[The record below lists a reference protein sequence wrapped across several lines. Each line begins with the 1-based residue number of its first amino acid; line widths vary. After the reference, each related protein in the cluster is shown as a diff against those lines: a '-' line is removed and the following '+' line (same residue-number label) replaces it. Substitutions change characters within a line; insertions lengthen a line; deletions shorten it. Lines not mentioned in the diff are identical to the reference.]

1 MMPGIT
7 FDYKDILKFKAT
19 CSLIGDKT
27 ADQAAKKAAQKGSNV
42 VNKQVRIEAP
52 VGKTGQLRKGFVK
65 RKERSRLKGKHV
77 YDYKLDR
84 AKNAI
89 FQKPIIRP
97 GLYGGENPKGY
108 YPFSVEYGFL
118 TKAPGGGY
126 SYQKNIKGSNQY
138 ARKTREAYRLPSRK
152 VEGQHFMKKARDKAD
167 AKARATMK
175 RVLNEELDKAWRI

>member
-1 MMPGIT
+1 MNNLT

-19 CSLIGDKT
+19 CAFVGDKA

-42 VNKQVRIEAP
+42 VGKQVRIEAP
-52 VGKTGQLRKGFVK
+52 VGKTGQLRKGFIK

-84 AKNAI
+84 AKNDI

-97 GLYGGENPKGY
+97 GLYGGKNSKGY

-118 TKAPGGGY
+118 TRAPGGGY
-126 SYQKNIKGSNQY
+126 SYQKTRKGSNQY
-138 ARKTREAYRLPSRK
+138 AHKTQEAYRLPSRK
-152 VEGQHFMKKARDKAD
+152 VEGQHFIKRARDKAN
-167 AKARATMK
+167 AETRETMR
-175 RVLNEELDKAWRI
+175 RVLNEELNKAWRI